1 MMLCGP
7 LLILNHFGYNS
18 HMDVREEL
26 MFGDDGVSADA
37 GAETNPEA
45 AAWLGHLKKA
55 ADSLEE
61 KRVDGR

>member
-1 MMLCGP
+1 
-7 LLILNHFGYNS
+7 
-18 HMDVREEL
+18 